1 MPSSGAPRTGAV
13 EEHLGP
19 SAETVLADHPDQ
31 NVRFYADAMRC
42 KPDDVLISELHATF
56 SHEQLER
63 NHGFVQWLFPV
74 YESQGM
80 NSFSSPLTKAGA
92 AAIRGDLAASR
103 RVVDSYRLMLDFY
116 GLRLVDERTGELARA
131 ENHAARHAEMNF
143 ASNHNW
149 LRISRIIVSLGE
161 LGCGRYK
168 RPLLDHLT
176 REVKSGAL
184 SAAQQSCDSFWV
196 RLVDDEDTPAYRRK
210 TREDGPDDRGVSAY
224 LMQLDVRSA

>member
-1 MPSSGAPRTGAV
+1 MGSAMPSSGEPRTGAV

-168 RPLLDHLT
+168 RPLLDHRLERSSPEHLARRSSRAIPFGSGSSTTRTRLHTAGRRARTVQTTAASPLT
-176 REVKSGAL
+176 
-184 SAAQQSCDSFWV
+184 
-196 RLVDDEDTPAYRRK
+196 
-210 TREDGPDDRGVSAY
+210 
-224 LMQLDVRSA
+224 